1 MLRLPKHARPQSR
14 VVKPNTPRPLSRIL
28 AVDAQIG
35 AWHER
40 MERESRLTAAV
51 RRLLPRALADRVRVA
66 EAAAPALT
74 LAVAAGAIAAVIR
87 QRSPDLLAGLRRE
100 GWDFTELR
108 VRVQVK
114 TAGASPAKQKH
125 IQRVKVDPAPLRAL
139 AQTLPHGPL
148 RAAVERLMRRG
159 G

>member
-1 MLRLPKHARPQSR
+1 M
-14 VVKPNTPRPLSRIL
+14 NTPARPLSRIL

-40 MERESRLTAAV
+40 MQRESRMTAAV

-66 EAAAPALT
+66 EAATDTLT
-74 LAVAAGAIAAVIR
+74 LAVPAGAIAAVIR
-87 QRSPDLLAGLRRE
+87 QRLPDLLAGLRRE
-100 GWDFTELR
+100 GLNFTQIE

-114 TAGASPAKQKH
+114 AYPRPEPKKSMNQAPRPSA
-125 IQRVKVDPAPLRAL
+125 APLRAL
-139 AQTLPHGPL
+139 ADDLPPGPL
-148 RAAVERLMRRG
+148 RDAVAKLARRG